1 MVATGRSTALRR
13 AGSFLALLAFEAG
26 AVALL
31 TRLGNVPSLRIPWH
45 NLTPWIVDSPV
56 EDVLAAILRTIALLV
71 AWWLLASN
79 VLYLLARLTHVPGA
93 IRAVRWMTLPVLR
106 RATDHALALTLAT
119 SLMGAG
125 AGTGTALAAS
135 TPVVATAPQRSGPLA
150 AETWQRPGT
159 GGLLGYAP
167 TPAGTGAPTEELP
180 ARDGTAP
187 GYLPRTA
194 GGILAQQPAPN
205 PGEPGYVP
213 RPAGNPGV
221 PPPESTT
228 TSSSTTST
236 TSQQPTTT
244 SQRPTTTSEPPST
257 TSQRPT
263 TTSQRPTTSEPPA
276 STRATTT
283 TTEAATTTSGP
294 QSTSPPT
301 TSPPAN
307 APTTN
312 APPRAGGT
320 TPPQAG
326 GTTPPR
332 TPAAPPTTSS
342 ATTTTIY
349 IPRPAGLPTTT
360 TTGPRSTTTT
370 PTPPSTT
377 GPPSSGGQAPAPAP
391 QPTPPGEGQP
401 ARSHRVV
408 EGDNLWTIARDHI
421 AAMTNRSSSQLSDH
435 EIATYWLRVIAVNR
449 SSLRSGNPD
458 LIFPGELIMLPPV
471 NTSA

>member
-26 AVALL
+26 AVVLL
-31 TRLGNVPSLRIPWH
+31 TRLGDVPSLRIPWH

-79 VLYLLARLTHVPGA
+79 VLYLLARLTHVPSA
-93 IRAVRWMTLPVLR
+93 IRAVRWMTLPVVR

-119 SLMGAG
+119 SLMS
-125 AGTGTALAAS
+125 AGTGTGAALAAT
-135 TPVVATAPQRSGPLA
+135 TPVVATAPQRPGPLA
-150 AETWQRPGT
+150 AETWQPPGA
-159 GGLLGYAP
+159 GGPLGYAP
-167 TPAGTGAPTEELP
+167 TPAGTGAPTEELS
-180 ARDGTAP
+180 ARSRTVP
-187 GYLPRTA
+187 GYLPRAA
-194 GGILAQQPAPN
+194 GGILAQQPTPTS
-205 PGEPGYVP
+205 GYVP
-213 RPAGNPGV
+213 KPAGHPGV

-228 TSSSTTST
+228 TSGSTTST
-236 TSQQPTTT
+236 TSTTSEQTTTT
-244 SQRPTTTSEPPST
+244 SGRPTTTSEPPST
-257 TSQRPT
+257 TPQRPT

-283 TTEAATTTSGP
+283 TTEAATTTTGP
-294 QSTSPPT
+294 ASISPPT
-301 TSPPAN
+301 TSPPTN

-312 APPRAGGT
+312 APPQAGGT

-326 GTTPPR
+326 GTTPSR
-332 TPAAPPTTSS
+332 TPAAPPTTSP
-342 ATTTTIY
+342 ATTTSIY

-360 TTGPRSTTTT
+360 TTGPGSTT
-370 PTPPSTT
+370 PPPSTT
-377 GPPSSGGQAPAPAP
+377 EPPSGGGQPPAPAP

-401 ARSHRVV
+401 AHSHRVV

-421 AAMTNRSSSQLSDH
+421 AAVTNRSSSQLSDH

-449 SSLRSGNPD
+449 ASLRSGNPD

-471 NTSA
+471 NT